1 MAEDDFC
8 AGTPAQKNS
17 VPENMGPSGVSRS
30 GLILTFI
37 RVYPR

>member
-1 MAEDDFC
+1 MIFA
-8 AGTPAQKNS
+8 PAHRRKKNS

-30 GLILTFI
+30 GLILSFI